1 MKTAIATVRI
11 GINKTILKIK
21 TLLYKISKGKLCKG
35 LFLMTVNT
43 PELTTDVKILSE
55 NGEEVNIAKTDS
67 QGNIKNEGFRILT
80 TTDLHLKDTP
90 ELRRKTVQMLV
101 SQAERVKPD
110 LIILT
115 GDIILSKYQP
125 LDCEQFAQVME
136 KLGIYWTVVFGNHE
150 GADEKGMFK
159 YLMLETVRRHPH
171 CLVRFGKK
179 ELFGYGN
186 HRINIFNGKDSLLQ
200 TLYLFD
206 SGRDLRDEYRK
217 EYGVP
222 ESAKGYDFLKT
233 NQIDWYKASVEDI
246 KKKYGDVRSMMYM
259 HIPLVEYGEAIELN
273 EKGEYEFTDKCRYIY
288 GAAYESVGSS
298 EFNSGMFDAILECGS
313 TQAIFS
319 GHDHI
324 NDFCVEYKG
333 IYLVYSQYDGYETY
347 TMGSNFSWDEKDWP
361 QGVTVTDIKPDGS
374 LEISRRFNSELL

>member
-1 MKTAIATVRI
+1 MKQAIATVRI
-11 GINKTILKIK
+11 GLNKALLKIK
-21 TLLYKISKGKLCKG
+21 TLLYKMSGGKCCKSM
-35 LFLMTVNT
+35 FLLAVKT
-43 PELTTDVKILSE
+43 PELTTDVEVISE
-55 NGEEVNIAKTDS
+55 NGEEVNIAKTDG

-90 ELRRKTVQMLV
+90 ELRNKTIRMLV

-125 LDCEQFAQVME
+125 LDCEQFAQLME
-136 KLGIYWTVVFGNHE
+136 KLGIYWTIVFGNHE
-150 GADEKGMFK
+150 GAEEKGMFK

-171 CLVRFGKK
+171 CLVRFGPK

-186 HRINIFNGKDSLLQ
+186 HRINILNGRNSLLQ

-206 SGRDLRDEYRK
+206 SGRDLRDEYRE
-217 EYGVP
+217 EYGIP
-222 ESAKGYDFLKT
+222 ADLECYDFLKN
-233 NQIDWYKASVEDI
+233 NQIEWYKSSVEET
-246 KKKYGDVRSMMYM
+246 KKKYGDVKSMMYM
-259 HIPLVEYGEAIELN
+259 HIPLVEYGEAITPDEN
-273 EKGEYEFTDKCRYIY
+273 GGYKFTDKCRYIY

-298 EFNSGMFDAILECGS
+298 EFNSGMFDAILEGKS
-313 TQAIFS
+313 TQAVFS
-319 GHDHI
+319 GHDHV
-324 NDFCVEYKG
+324 NDYCVEYKG
-333 IYLVYSQYDGYETY
+333 VYLVYSQYGGYETY
-347 TMGSNFSWDEKDWP
+347 TMGSNYSWDEKDWP